1 MDKNHTIISIVEEN
15 AFDKIQYSFMVS
27 VIKNLGNEGTHHS
40 ITKALS
46 YKGCHIKVVIYDNPI
61 ANIY

>member
-40 ITKALS
+40 ITKAL
-46 YKGCHIKVVIYDNPI
+46 YDNPI